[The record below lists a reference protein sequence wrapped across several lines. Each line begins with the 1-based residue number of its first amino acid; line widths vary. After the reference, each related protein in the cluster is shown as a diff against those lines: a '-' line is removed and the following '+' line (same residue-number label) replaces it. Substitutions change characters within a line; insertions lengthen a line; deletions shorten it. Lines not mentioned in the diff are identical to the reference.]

1 MESRLPKPKF
11 VLNKVLATVDTNAKH
26 NNPRVTRKV
35 KNNITAS
42 TSSTDTRTANENKAP
57 NKQALIRAKTLSM
70 ITTANNTKAV
80 KRTAT
85 VISHGE
91 TKKALVKPVGRSV
104 APAQNRTNNTLTSN
118 SRTNRVVHNNNTT
131 ENKTGK
137 VKKWDLQGRLAQ
149 AIDKL
154 SVAQQKGKD
163 IESKCTSL
171 EELVN
176 NLRTSEDECRTKAEK
191 LQNTNNAL
199 NNELESLTTE
209 VSILRRN
216 EQDLAG
222 RLKESEES
230 CTSISRTLNEFQE
243 KCTAQE
249 TLNAEQARQLTV
261 LKVDLDSQRKTNEDL
276 TTINEKLQSLM
287 YKMDKERRVLHN
299 NIQELKGNI
308 RVFCRVR
315 PRTAKE
321 IEEMKA

>member
-11 VLNKVLATVDTNAKH
+11 VLNKVLGTVDMNAKR

-42 TSSTDTRTANENKAP
+42 TSSADTRTTNENKAP
-57 NKQALIRAKTLSM
+57 NKQALIRAKTLSNL
-70 ITTANNTKAV
+70 IATANNTKAV

-91 TKKALVKPVGRSV
+91 TKKALVKPVARSV
-104 APAQNRTNNTLTSN
+104 VPARTNNTLTN
-118 SRTNRVVHNNNTT
+118 NNRTNRVVHNNNTT
-131 ENKTGK
+131 DNKTGK

-163 IESKCTSL
+163 IESKCTTL

-191 LQNTNNAL
+191 LQSSNNAL
-199 NNELESLTTE
+199 NNELETLTVE
-209 VSILRRN
+209 VSILRKN
-216 EQDLAG
+216 ERDLTE

-249 TLNAEQARQLTV
+249 TANAEQARQLTV
-261 LKVDLDSQRKTNEDL
+261 LKVDLDSQKKTNEDL

-321 IEEMKA
+321 IEEAKT